1 MFTIT
6 GMKAGIVWD
15 AEHNKPLIR
24 FVNGM
29 ATTTDKTVATKLQ
42 KLGYTVEGVELEN
55 PLLEM
60 TVAELKV
67 YASESGIDLG
77 KATKKNE
84 ILKKIQ
90 DAVNA

>member
-24 FVNGM
+24 FVNGV
-29 ATTTDKTVATKLQ
+29 ATTTDKAIATKLE
-42 KLGYTVEGVELEN
+42 KLGYTVEGETDN

-67 YASESGIDLG
+67 YASERGIDLG
-77 KATKKNE
+77 KASKKNE